1 MKSKKIIIL
10 FFFFLISVIVAFG
23 RFIMYQHSETKK
35 LIKAIDNKDYETI
48 ESISQK
54 RNFNIN
60 RRPYFIKFFATATE
74 QWNLPPL
81 HYACVRDDL
90 KAVEILIKYG
100 ADVNLI
106 IDDYSPILYC
116 VRGSDASNYNKIIDV
131 LIDNSANVSYKT
143 KNNLSVLDFLL
154 SGGSNYNETY
164 VNSQFEVFKKIIEID
179 NTLAYK
185 ELLRKESIGSGNY
198 LHRAVYFNNDKIVD
212 YLINKLNFNVDEIN
226 LNNETSLMIAA
237 KENNIE
243 TVKCLLNNN
252 ANVTLKNNDQ
262 KTALD
267 FARDN
272 GNFEIVELLENINIS
287 NSK

>member
-1 MKSKKIIIL
+1 MKKKWIIIFSLLIFIIL
-10 FFFFLISVIVAFG
+10 FLTINVTKYS
-23 RFIMYQHSETKK
+23 STKK

-48 ESISQK
+48 ESISKK

-60 RRPYFIKFFATATE
+60 RRPYLIKFFATATE

-100 ADVNLI
+100 ADVNLT

-116 VRGSDASNYNKIIDV
+116 VRGSDASNYDKIIDV
-131 LIDNSANVSYKT
+131 LINNGANVSYKT

-154 SGGSNYNETY
+154 SGGSDYNETY

-267 FARDN
+267 LARDN

>member
-1 MKSKKIIIL
+1 MKKKWIIIFSLLIFIIL
-10 FFFFLISVIVAFG
+10 FLTINVTKYS
-23 RFIMYQHSETKK
+23 STKK

-48 ESISQK
+48 ESISKK

-100 ADVNLI
+100 ADVNLT

-116 VRGSDASNYNKIIDV
+116 VRGSDASNYDKIIDV
-131 LIDNSANVSYKT
+131 LINNGANVSYKT

-154 SGGSNYNETY
+154 SGGSDYNETY

-185 ELLRKESIGSGNY
+185 ELLRKESIGSSNY
-198 LHRAVYFNNDKIVD
+198 LHRAAYFNNDKIVD

-252 ANVTLKNNDQ
+252 VNVTLKNNDQ

-267 FARDN
+267 LARDN
-272 GNFEIVELLENINIS
+272 GNFEIVELLENTNIS

>member
-1 MKSKKIIIL
+1 MHMKRKWIIIFSLLIFIIL
-10 FFFFLISVIVAFG
+10 FLTINVTKYS
-23 RFIMYQHSETKK
+23 STKK
-35 LIKAIDNKDYETI
+35 LIKTIDNKDYETI
-48 ESISQK
+48 ESISKK

-100 ADVNLI
+100 ADVNLT

-116 VRGSDASNYNKIIDV
+116 VRGSDASNYDKIIDV
-131 LIDNSANVSYKT
+131 LINNGANVSYKT

-154 SGGSNYNETY
+154 SGGSDYNETY

-252 ANVTLKNNDQ
+252 ASVTLKNNDQ

-267 FARDN
+267 LARDN
-272 GNFEIVELLENINIS
+272 GNFEIVELLENINIP

>member
-1 MKSKKIIIL
+1 MKKKWIIIFSLLIFIIL
-10 FFFFLISVIVAFG
+10 FLTINVTKYS
-23 RFIMYQHSETKK
+23 STKK

-48 ESISQK
+48 ESISKK

-90 KAVEILIKYG
+90 KAVAILIKYG
-100 ADVNLI
+100 ADVNLT

-116 VRGSDASNYNKIIDV
+116 VRGSDASNYDKIIDV
-131 LIDNSANVSYKT
+131 LINNGANVSYKT

-154 SGGSNYNETY
+154 SGGSDYNEAY

-252 ANVTLKNNDQ
+252 ASVTLKNNDQ

-267 FARDN
+267 LARDN
-272 GNFEIVELLENINIS
+272 GNFEIVELLENINIP

>member
-1 MKSKKIIIL
+1 MKKKWIIIVSLLIFIIL
-10 FFFFLISVIVAFG
+10 FLTINVTKYS
-23 RFIMYQHSETKK
+23 STKK

-48 ESISQK
+48 ESISKK
-54 RNFNIN
+54 RNFSIN

-100 ADVNLI
+100 ADVNLT

-116 VRGSDASNYNKIIDV
+116 VRGSDASNYDKIIDV
-131 LIDNSANVSYKT
+131 LINNGANVSYKN
-143 KNNLSVLDFLL
+143 KNNVSVLDFLL
-154 SGGSNYNETY
+154 SGGSVDNEAY

-252 ANVTLKNNDQ
+252 ASVTLKNNDQ

-267 FARDN
+267 LARDN
-272 GNFEIVELLENINIS
+272 GNFEIVELLENINIP

>member
-1 MKSKKIIIL
+1 MKKKWIIIVYLLIFIIL
-10 FFFFLISVIVAFG
+10 FLTINVTKYS
-23 RFIMYQHSETKK
+23 STKK

-48 ESISQK
+48 ESISKK
-54 RNFNIN
+54 RNFSIN

-100 ADVNLI
+100 ADVNLT

-116 VRGSDASNYNKIIDV
+116 VRGSDASNYDKIIDV
-131 LIDNSANVSYKT
+131 LINNGANVSYKT

-154 SGGSNYNETY
+154 SGGSDYNETY

-252 ANVTLKNNDQ
+252 VNVTLKNNDQ

-267 FARDN
+267 LARDN
-272 GNFEIVELLENINIS
+272 GNFEIVELLENTNIS

>member
-1 MKSKKIIIL
+1 MKKKWIIIFSLLIFIIL
-10 FFFFLISVIVAFG
+10 FLTINVTKYS
-23 RFIMYQHSETKK
+23 STKK

-48 ESISQK
+48 ESISKK

-100 ADVNLI
+100 ADVNLT

-116 VRGSDASNYNKIIDV
+116 VRGSDASNYDKIIDV
-131 LIDNSANVSYKT
+131 LINNGANVSYKT

-154 SGGSNYNETY
+154 SGGSDYNETY

-198 LHRAVYFNNDKIVD
+198 LHRAAYFNNDKIVD

-243 TVKCLLNNN
+243 TVKCLLNSNV
-252 ANVTLKNNDQ
+252 NVTLKNNDQ

-267 FARDN
+267 LARDN
-272 GNFEIVELLENINIS
+272 GNFEIVELLENTNIS

>member
-1 MKSKKIIIL
+1 MKKKWIIIFSLLIFIIL
-10 FFFFLISVIVAFG
+10 FLTINVTKYS
-23 RFIMYQHSETKK
+23 STKK

-48 ESISQK
+48 ESISKK

-100 ADVNLI
+100 ADVNLT

-116 VRGSDASNYNKIIDV
+116 VRGSDASNYDKIIDV
-131 LIDNSANVSYKT
+131 LINNGANVSYKT

-154 SGGSNYNETY
+154 SGGSDYNETY

-252 ANVTLKNNDQ
+252 VNVTLKNNDQ

-267 FARDN
+267 LARVN
-272 GNFEIVELLENINIS
+272 GNFEIVELLENTNIS

>member
-1 MKSKKIIIL
+1 MKKKWIIIFSLLIFIIL
-10 FFFFLISVIVAFG
+10 FLTINVTKYS
-23 RFIMYQHSETKK
+23 STKK
-35 LIKAIDNKDYETI
+35 LIKVIDNKDYETI
-48 ESISQK
+48 ESISKK

-100 ADVNLI
+100 ADVNLT

-116 VRGSDASNYNKIIDV
+116 VRGSDASNYDKIIDV
-131 LIDNSANVSYKT
+131 LINNGANVSYKT

-154 SGGSNYNETY
+154 SGGSDYNETY

-198 LHRAVYFNNDKIVD
+198 LHRAAYFNNDKIVD

-252 ANVTLKNNDQ
+252 VNVTLKNNDQ

-267 FARDN
+267 LARDN
-272 GNFEIVELLENINIS
+272 GNFEIVELLENTNIS

>member
-1 MKSKKIIIL
+1 MKKKLIIIFSLLIFIIL
-10 FFFFLISVIVAFG
+10 FLTINVTKYS
-23 RFIMYQHSETKK
+23 STKK

-48 ESISQK
+48 ESISKK

-100 ADVNLI
+100 ADVNLT

-116 VRGSDASNYNKIIDV
+116 VRGSDASNYDKIIDV
-131 LIDNSANVSYKT
+131 LIDNGANVSYKT

-154 SGGSNYNETY
+154 PGGSDYNETY

-267 FARDN
+267 LARDN

>member
-1 MKSKKIIIL
+1 MKKKWIIIFSLLIFIIL
-10 FFFFLISVIVAFG
+10 FLTINVTKYS
-23 RFIMYQHSETKK
+23 STKK

-48 ESISQK
+48 ESISKK

-60 RRPYFIKFFATATE
+60 RRPYLIKFFATATE

-100 ADVNLI
+100 ADVNLT

-116 VRGSDASNYNKIIDV
+116 VRGSDASNYDKIIDV
-131 LIDNSANVSYKT
+131 LINNGANVSYKT

-252 ANVTLKNNDQ
+252 ASVTLKNNDQ

-267 FARDN
+267 LARDN
-272 GNFEIVELLENINIS
+272 GNFEIVELLENINIP

>member
-1 MKSKKIIIL
+1 MKKKWIIIFSLLIFIIL
-10 FFFFLISVIVAFG
+10 FLTINVTKYS
-23 RFIMYQHSETKK
+23 STKK
-35 LIKAIDNKDYETI
+35 LIKVIDNKDYETI
-48 ESISQK
+48 ESISKK

-100 ADVNLI
+100 ADVNLT

-116 VRGSDASNYNKIIDV
+116 VRGSDASNYDKIIDV
-131 LIDNSANVSYKT
+131 LINNGANVSYKT

-154 SGGSNYNETY
+154 SGGSDYNETY

>member
-1 MKSKKIIIL
+1 MKKKLIIIFSLLIFIIL
-10 FFFFLISVIVAFG
+10 FLTINVTKYS
-23 RFIMYQHSETKK
+23 STKK

-48 ESISQK
+48 ESISKK

-100 ADVNLI
+100 ADVNLT

-116 VRGSDASNYNKIIDV
+116 VRGSDASNYDKIIDV
-131 LIDNSANVSYKT
+131 LIDNGANVSYKT
-143 KNNLSVLDFLL
+143 KNNLSVLDFIL
-154 SGGSNYNETY
+154 SGGFNYNETY

-267 FARDN
+267 LARDN

>member
-1 MKSKKIIIL
+1 MKKKWIIIFSLLIFIIL
-10 FFFFLISVIVAFG
+10 FLTINVTKYS
-23 RFIMYQHSETKK
+23 STKK

-48 ESISQK
+48 ESISKK

-100 ADVNLI
+100 ADVNLT

-116 VRGSDASNYNKIIDV
+116 VRGSDASNYDKIIDV
-131 LIDNSANVSYKT
+131 LIDNGANVSYKT

-198 LHRAVYFNNDKIVD
+198 LHRAAYFNNDKIVD
-212 YLINKLNFNVDEIN
+212 YLINKLNFSVDEIN

-252 ANVTLKNNDQ
+252 VNVTLKNNDQ

-267 FARDN
+267 LARDN
-272 GNFEIVELLENINIS
+272 GNFEIVELLENTNIS

>member
-1 MKSKKIIIL
+1 MHMKKKWIIIFSLLIFIIL
-10 FFFFLISVIVAFG
+10 FLTINVTKYS
-23 RFIMYQHSETKK
+23 STKK
-35 LIKAIDNKDYETI
+35 LIKTIDNKDYETI
-48 ESISQK
+48 ESISKK

-100 ADVNLI
+100 ADVNLT

-116 VRGSDASNYNKIIDV
+116 VRGSDASNYDKIIDV
-131 LIDNSANVSYKT
+131 LINNGANVSYKT

-154 SGGSNYNETY
+154 SGGSDYNEAY

-252 ANVTLKNNDQ
+252 VNVTLKNNDQ

-267 FARDN
+267 LARDN
-272 GNFEIVELLENINIS
+272 GNFEIVELLENINIP

>member
-1 MKSKKIIIL
+1 MKKKWIIIFSLLIFIIL
-10 FFFFLISVIVAFG
+10 FLTINVTKYS
-23 RFIMYQHSETKK
+23 STKK
-35 LIKAIDNKDYETI
+35 LIKAIDNNDYETI
-48 ESISQK
+48 ESISKK

-100 ADVNLI
+100 ADVNLT

-116 VRGSDASNYNKIIDV
+116 VRGSDASNYDKIIDV
-131 LIDNSANVSYKT
+131 LINNGANVSYKT

-154 SGGSNYNETY
+154 SGGSDYNETY

>member
-1 MKSKKIIIL
+1 MKKKWIIIVSLLIFIIL
-10 FFFFLISVIVAFG
+10 FLTINVTKYS
-23 RFIMYQHSETKK
+23 STKK

-48 ESISQK
+48 ESISKK
-54 RNFNIN
+54 RNFSIN

-100 ADVNLI
+100 ADVNLT

-116 VRGSDASNYNKIIDV
+116 VRGSDASNYDKIIDV
-131 LIDNSANVSYKT
+131 LINNGANVSYKT

-154 SGGSNYNETY
+154 SGGSDYNETY

-252 ANVTLKNNDQ
+252 VNVTLKNNDQ

-267 FARDN
+267 LARVN
-272 GNFEIVELLENINIS
+272 GNFEIVELLENTNIS

>member
-1 MKSKKIIIL
+1 MKKKWIIIFSLLIFIIL
-10 FFFFLISVIVAFG
+10 FLTINVTKYS
-23 RFIMYQHSETKK
+23 STKK

-48 ESISQK
+48 ESISKK

-100 ADVNLI
+100 ADVNLT

-116 VRGSDASNYNKIIDV
+116 VRGSDASNYDKIIDV
-131 LIDNSANVSYKT
+131 LIDNGANVSYKT

-198 LHRAVYFNNDKIVD
+198 LHRAAYFNNDKIVD

-237 KENNIE
+237 KGNNIE

-252 ANVTLKNNDQ
+252 VNVTLKNNDQ

-267 FARDN
+267 LARDN

>member
-1 MKSKKIIIL
+1 MKKKWIIIVSLLIFIIL
-10 FFFFLISVIVAFG
+10 FLTINVTKYS
-23 RFIMYQHSETKK
+23 STKK

-48 ESISQK
+48 ESISKK
-54 RNFNIN
+54 RNFSIN

-100 ADVNLI
+100 ADVNLT

-116 VRGSDASNYNKIIDV
+116 VRGSDASNYDKIIDV
-131 LIDNSANVSYKT
+131 LINNGANVSYKT

-154 SGGSNYNETY
+154 SGGSDYNEAY

-198 LHRAVYFNNDKIVD
+198 LHSAVYFNNDKIVD

-252 ANVTLKNNDQ
+252 ASVTLKNNDQ

-267 FARDN
+267 LARDN
-272 GNFEIVELLENINIS
+272 GNFEIVELLENINIP

>member
-1 MKSKKIIIL
+1 MKKKWIIIFSLLIFIIL
-10 FFFFLISVIVAFG
+10 FLTINVTKYS
-23 RFIMYQHSETKK
+23 STKK

-48 ESISQK
+48 ESISKK

-100 ADVNLI
+100 ADVNLT

-116 VRGSDASNYNKIIDV
+116 VRGSDASNYDKIIDV
-131 LIDNSANVSYKT
+131 LINNGANVSYKT

-154 SGGSNYNETY
+154 SGGFDYNETY

>member
-1 MKSKKIIIL
+1 MKKKWIIIFSLLIFIIL
-10 FFFFLISVIVAFG
+10 FLTINVTKYS
-23 RFIMYQHSETKK
+23 STKK
-35 LIKAIDNKDYETI
+35 LIKAIDNKDYEII
-48 ESISQK
+48 ESISKK

-100 ADVNLI
+100 ADVNLT

-116 VRGSDASNYNKIIDV
+116 VRGSDASNYDKIIDV
-131 LIDNSANVSYKT
+131 LINNGANVSYKT

-154 SGGSNYNETY
+154 SGGSDYNEAY

-252 ANVTLKNNDQ
+252 ASVTLKNNDQ

-267 FARDN
+267 LARDN
-272 GNFEIVELLENINIS
+272 GNFEIVELLENINIP

>member
-1 MKSKKIIIL
+1 MKKKWIIIFSLLIFIIL
-10 FFFFLISVIVAFG
+10 FLTINVTKYS
-23 RFIMYQHSETKK
+23 STKK

-48 ESISQK
+48 ESISKK

-100 ADVNLI
+100 ADVNLT

-116 VRGSDASNYNKIIDV
+116 VRGSDASNYDKIIDV
-131 LIDNSANVSYKT
+131 LINNGANVSYKT

-154 SGGSNYNETY
+154 SGGSDYNETY

-267 FARDN
+267 LARDN
-272 GNFEIVELLENINIS
+272 GNFEIVELLENTNIS

>member
-1 MKSKKIIIL
+1 MKKKWIIIVSLLIFIIL
-10 FFFFLISVIVAFG
+10 FLTINVTKYS
-23 RFIMYQHSETKK
+23 STKK

-48 ESISQK
+48 ESISKK
-54 RNFNIN
+54 RNFSIN

-100 ADVNLI
+100 ADVNLT

-116 VRGSDASNYNKIIDV
+116 VRGSDASNYDKIIDV
-131 LIDNSANVSYKT
+131 LINNGANVSYKT

-154 SGGSNYNETY
+154 SGGSDYNEAY

-226 LNNETSLMIAA
+226 LNNDTSLMIAA

-252 ANVTLKNNDQ
+252 ASVTLKNNDQ

-267 FARDN
+267 LARDN
-272 GNFEIVELLENINIS
+272 GNFEIVELLENINIP

>member
-1 MKSKKIIIL
+1 MKKKWIIIFSLLIFIIL
-10 FFFFLISVIVAFG
+10 FLTINVTKYS
-23 RFIMYQHSETKK
+23 STKK

-48 ESISQK
+48 ESISKK

-100 ADVNLI
+100 ADVNLT

-116 VRGSDASNYNKIIDV
+116 VRGSDASNYDKIIDV
-131 LIDNSANVSYKT
+131 LINNGANVSYKT

-154 SGGSNYNETY
+154 SGGSDYNETY

-252 ANVTLKNNDQ
+252 ANVTLKNNNQ

>member
-1 MKSKKIIIL
+1 MKKKWIIIFSLLIFIIL
-10 FFFFLISVIVAFG
+10 FLTINVTKYS
-23 RFIMYQHSETKK
+23 STKK

-48 ESISQK
+48 ESISKK

-100 ADVNLI
+100 ADVNLT

-116 VRGSDASNYNKIIDV
+116 VRGSDASNYDKIIDV
-131 LIDNSANVSYKT
+131 LINNGANVSYKT

-154 SGGSNYNETY
+154 SGESNYNETY

>member
-1 MKSKKIIIL
+1 MKKKWIIIFSLLIFIIL
-10 FFFFLISVIVAFG
+10 FLTINVTKYS
-23 RFIMYQHSETKK
+23 STKK

-48 ESISQK
+48 ESISKK

-252 ANVTLKNNDQ
+252 VNVTLKNNDQ

-267 FARDN
+267 LARDN
-272 GNFEIVELLENINIS
+272 GNFEIVELLENTNIS

>member
-1 MKSKKIIIL
+1 MKKKWLIIFSLLIFIIL
-10 FFFFLISVIVAFG
+10 FLTINVTKYS
-23 RFIMYQHSETKK
+23 STKK

-48 ESISQK
+48 ESISKK

-60 RRPYFIKFFATATE
+60 RRPYLIKFFATATE

-100 ADVNLI
+100 ADVNLT

-116 VRGSDASNYNKIIDV
+116 VRGSDASNYDKIIDV
-131 LIDNSANVSYKT
+131 LINNGANVSYKT

-154 SGGSNYNETY
+154 SGGSDYNETY

-212 YLINKLNFNVDEIN
+212 YLINKLNFIVDEIN

-252 ANVTLKNNDQ
+252 ASVTLKNNDQ

-267 FARDN
+267 LARDN
-272 GNFEIVELLENINIS
+272 GNFEIVELLENINIP

>member
-1 MKSKKIIIL
+1 MKKKWIIIFSLLIFIIL
-10 FFFFLISVIVAFG
+10 FLTINVTKYS
-23 RFIMYQHSETKK
+23 STKK

-48 ESISQK
+48 ESISKK

-100 ADVNLI
+100 ADVNLT

-116 VRGSDASNYNKIIDV
+116 VRGSDASNYDKIIDV
-131 LIDNSANVSYKT
+131 LINNGANVSYKT

-154 SGGSNYNETY
+154 SGGSVYNETY

-252 ANVTLKNNDQ
+252 VNVTLKNNDQ

-267 FARDN
+267 LARVN
-272 GNFEIVELLENINIS
+272 GNFEIVELLENTNIS

>member
-1 MKSKKIIIL
+1 M
-10 FFFFLISVIVAFG
+10 FLTINVTKYS
-23 RFIMYQHSETKK
+23 STKK

-48 ESISQK
+48 ESISKK
-54 RNFNIN
+54 RNFSIN

-81 HYACVRDDL
+81 HYAYVRDDL

-100 ADVNLI
+100 ADVNLT

-116 VRGSDASNYNKIIDV
+116 VRGSDASNYDKIIDV
-131 LIDNSANVSYKT
+131 LINNGANVSYKT

-154 SGGSNYNETY
+154 SGGSDYNETY

-252 ANVTLKNNDQ
+252 VNVTLKNNDQ

-267 FARDN
+267 LARDN
-272 GNFEIVELLENINIS
+272 GNFEIVELLENTNIS

>member
-1 MKSKKIIIL
+1 MHMKKKWIIIFSLLIFIIL
-10 FFFFLISVIVAFG
+10 FLTINVTKYS
-23 RFIMYQHSETKK
+23 STKK
-35 LIKAIDNKDYETI
+35 LIKTIDNKDYETI
-48 ESISQK
+48 ESISKK

-100 ADVNLI
+100 ADVNLT

-116 VRGSDASNYNKIIDV
+116 VRGSDASNYDKIIDV
-131 LIDNSANVSYKT
+131 LINNGANVSYKT

-154 SGGSNYNETY
+154 SGGSDYNETY

-212 YLINKLNFNVDEIN
+212 YLINKLKFNVDEIN

-252 ANVTLKNNDQ
+252 ASVTLKNNDQ

-267 FARDN
+267 LARDN
-272 GNFEIVELLENINIS
+272 GNFEIVELLENINIP

>member
-1 MKSKKIIIL
+1 MKKKWIIIFSLLIFIIL
-10 FFFFLISVIVAFG
+10 FLIINVTKYS
-23 RFIMYQHSETKK
+23 STKK

-48 ESISQK
+48 ESISKK

-100 ADVNLI
+100 ADVNLT

-116 VRGSDASNYNKIIDV
+116 VRGSDASNYDKIIDV
-131 LIDNSANVSYKT
+131 LINNGANVSYKT

-154 SGGSNYNETY
+154 SGGSDYNETY

>member
-1 MKSKKIIIL
+1 MHMKKKWIIIFSLLIFIIL
-10 FFFFLISVIVAFG
+10 FLTINVTKYS
-23 RFIMYQHSETKK
+23 STKK
-35 LIKAIDNKDYETI
+35 LIKTIDNKDYETI
-48 ESISQK
+48 ESISKK

-100 ADVNLI
+100 ADVNLT

-116 VRGSDASNYNKIIDV
+116 VRGSDASNYDKIIDV
-131 LIDNSANVSYKT
+131 LINNGANVSYKT

-154 SGGSNYNETY
+154 SGGSDYNETY
-164 VNSQFEVFKKIIEID
+164 VNSQFKVFKKIIEID

-212 YLINKLNFNVDEIN
+212 YLINKLKFNVDEIN

-243 TVKCLLNNN
+243 TVKCLLDNN
-252 ANVTLKNNDQ
+252 ASVTLKNNDQ

-267 FARDN
+267 LARDN
-272 GNFEIVELLENINIS
+272 GNFEIVELLENINIP

>member
-1 MKSKKIIIL
+1 MTINVTKYS
-10 FFFFLISVIVAFG
+10 S
-23 RFIMYQHSETKK
+23 TKK

-48 ESISQK
+48 ESISKK

-100 ADVNLI
+100 ADVNLT

-116 VRGSDASNYNKIIDV
+116 VRGSDASNYDKIIDV
-131 LIDNSANVSYKT
+131 LINNGANVSYKT

-154 SGGSNYNETY
+154 SGGSDYNETY

-252 ANVTLKNNDQ
+252 VNVTLKNNDQ

-267 FARDN
+267 LARVN
-272 GNFEIVELLENINIS
+272 GNFEIVELLENTNIS

>member
-1 MKSKKIIIL
+1 MKKKWIIIVSLLIFIIL
-10 FFFFLISVIVAFG
+10 FLTINVTKYS
-23 RFIMYQHSETKK
+23 STKK

-48 ESISQK
+48 ESISKK
-54 RNFNIN
+54 RNFSIN

-100 ADVNLI
+100 ADVNLT

-116 VRGSDASNYNKIIDV
+116 VRGSDASNYDKIIDV
-131 LIDNSANVSYKT
+131 LINNGANVSYKT

-154 SGGSNYNETY
+154 SGGSDYNEAY

-252 ANVTLKNNDQ
+252 ASVTLKNNDQ

-267 FARDN
+267 LARVN
-272 GNFEIVELLENINIS
+272 GNFEIVELLENINIP

>member
-1 MKSKKIIIL
+1 MKKKWIIIVSLLIFIIL
-10 FFFFLISVIVAFG
+10 FLTINVTKYS
-23 RFIMYQHSETKK
+23 STKK

-48 ESISQK
+48 ESISKK
-54 RNFNIN
+54 RNFSIN

-74 QWNLPPL
+74 QRNLPPL

-100 ADVNLI
+100 ADVNLT

-116 VRGSDASNYNKIIDV
+116 VRGSDASNYDKIIDV
-131 LIDNSANVSYKT
+131 LINNGANVSYKT

-154 SGGSNYNETY
+154 SGGSDYNETY

-252 ANVTLKNNDQ
+252 VNVTLKNNDQ

-267 FARDN
+267 LARDN
-272 GNFEIVELLENINIS
+272 GNFEIVELLENTNIS

>member
-1 MKSKKIIIL
+1 MKKKWIIIFSLLIFIIL
-10 FFFFLISVIVAFG
+10 FLTINVTKYS
-23 RFIMYQHSETKK
+23 STKK

-48 ESISQK
+48 ESISKK

-60 RRPYFIKFFATATE
+60 RRPYLIKFFATATE

-100 ADVNLI
+100 ADVNLT

-116 VRGSDASNYNKIIDV
+116 VRGSDASNYDKIIDV
-131 LIDNSANVSYKT
+131 LINNGANVSYKT

-154 SGGSNYNETY
+154 SGESNYNETY

-252 ANVTLKNNDQ
+252 ASVTLKNNDQ

-267 FARDN
+267 LARDN
-272 GNFEIVELLENINIS
+272 GNFEIVELLENINIP

>member
-1 MKSKKIIIL
+1 MKKKWIIIFSLLIFIIL
-10 FFFFLISVIVAFG
+10 FLTINVTKYS
-23 RFIMYQHSETKK
+23 STKK

-48 ESISQK
+48 ESISKK

-100 ADVNLI
+100 ADVNLT

-116 VRGSDASNYNKIIDV
+116 VRGSDASNYDKIIDV
-131 LIDNSANVSYKT
+131 LINNGANVSYKT

-154 SGGSNYNETY
+154 SGESNYNETY

-252 ANVTLKNNDQ
+252 VNVTLKNNDQ

-267 FARDN
+267 LARDN
-272 GNFEIVELLENINIS
+272 GNFEIVELLENTNIS

>member
-1 MKSKKIIIL
+1 MKKKWIIIFSLLIFIIL
-10 FFFFLISVIVAFG
+10 FLTINVTKYS
-23 RFIMYQHSETKK
+23 STKK

-48 ESISQK
+48 ESISKK

-60 RRPYFIKFFATATE
+60 RRPYLIKFFATATE

-100 ADVNLI
+100 ADVNLT

-116 VRGSDASNYNKIIDV
+116 VRGSDASNYDKIIDV
-131 LIDNSANVSYKT
+131 LIDNGANVSYKT

-198 LHRAVYFNNDKIVD
+198 LHRAAYFNNDKIVD

-252 ANVTLKNNDQ
+252 ASVTLKNNDQ

-267 FARDN
+267 LARDN
-272 GNFEIVELLENINIS
+272 GNFEIVELLENINIP

>member
-1 MKSKKIIIL
+1 MKKKWIIIFSLLIFIIL
-10 FFFFLISVIVAFG
+10 FLTINVTKYS
-23 RFIMYQHSETKK
+23 STKK

-48 ESISQK
+48 ESISKK

-100 ADVNLI
+100 ADVNLT

-116 VRGSDASNYNKIIDV
+116 VRGSDASNYDKIIDV
-131 LIDNSANVSYKT
+131 LINNGANVSYKT

-154 SGGSNYNETY
+154 SGGSDYNETY

-252 ANVTLKNNDQ
+252 VNVTLKNNDQ

-267 FARDN
+267 LARDN

>member
-1 MKSKKIIIL
+1 MKKKWIIIFSLLIFIIL
-10 FFFFLISVIVAFG
+10 FLTINVTKYS
-23 RFIMYQHSETKK
+23 STKK

-48 ESISQK
+48 ESISKK

-100 ADVNLI
+100 ADVNLT

-116 VRGSDASNYNKIIDV
+116 VRGSDASNYDKIIDV
-131 LIDNSANVSYKT
+131 LIDNGANVSYKT

-154 SGGSNYNETY
+154 SGGFNYNETY

-198 LHRAVYFNNDKIVD
+198 LHRAAYFNNDKIVD

-237 KENNIE
+237 KGNNIE

-267 FARDN
+267 LARDN